1 MKTARFIL
9 TAFCLPIL
17 VFGQEAAPA
26 SSAKILLKPDFIL
39 HDGGQKEEG
48 PGVVLGPM
56 KTENGKTTGSFA
68 VYGRPSLAQVLGL
81 SFSGDGKL
89 LAVGSTPGLVDVW
102 DVEKHT
108 KLRSLKAGTPLA
120 LTLDGRVLAIA
131 GNGLEFW
138 DVASG
143 KLWKTIKWT
152 GGTIKQ
158 LSFDNSG
165 TRLLVSAN
173 GEGDAVFD
181 VAGGQR
187 LATLTTAQGAQ
198 FSRDGSLVIG
208 GNAKHLTVWST
219 KDWSQ
224 VRDLPNGPDYVTRF
238 AAYPEKDLVVIG
250 GPKSARLLRLSSG
263 EEVAKVGL
271 GYTNFAAFDH
281 KDSLIFTY
289 PSSGFAIWDTTGKQL
304 CGAPALGNG
313 TVALSANDA
322 WLAAAPVGGG
332 TDVMLWSVQSILHA
346 CGLPLTTS
354 AQ

>member
-1 MKTARFIL
+1 MKTAGFIL
-9 TAFCLPIL
+9 IAFCFPVL
-17 VFGQEAAPA
+17 A
-26 SSAKILLKPDFIL
+26 SSQNASPAPSPRTFPKPDFVL
-39 HDGGQKEEG
+39 HDDLGMKEEK
-48 PGVVLGPM
+48 PRLVLGPM

-68 VYGRPSLAQVLGL
+68 VHGGSSNIQVSSL

-89 LAVGSTPGLVDVW
+89 LAVGSTPNLVDVW
-102 DVEKHT
+102 DVEKRT
-108 KLRSLKAGTPLA
+108 KLRSLKAGTAVA
-120 LTLDGRVLAIA
+120 LTFDGRLLATD
-131 GNGLEFW
+131 GNGLELW

-143 KLWKTIKWT
+143 KLSKTIKWT
-152 GGTIKQ
+152 GGTIQQ
-158 LSFDNSG
+158 LSFDNTG

-181 VAGGQR
+181 ITGQR
-187 LATLTTAQGAQ
+187 LATLTTAQKAQ

-208 GNAKHLTVWST
+208 GNAKHLTVWNT

-224 VRDLPNGPDYVTRF
+224 VRDLPNGPDYVTKF

-250 GPKSARLLRLSSG
+250 GSKSARLLRLSSG

-271 GYTNFAAFDH
+271 GYTNFAAFDQSG
-281 KDSLIFTY
+281 SLIFTY

-304 CGAPALGNG
+304 CGTPELGNG

-332 TDVMLWSVQSILHA
+332 TDVMLWNVRSLLRA
-346 CGLPLTTS
+346 CGVPDVTDG
-354 AQ
+354 Q

>member
-1 MKTARFIL
+1 MKIVRFIL
-9 TAFCLPIL
+9 PAFYLPIL
-17 VFGQEAAPA
+17 VFGQEAAP
-26 SSAKILLKPDFIL
+26 SSSPKALPKPDFIL
-39 HDGGQKEEG
+39 HDGGQKEHG

-68 VYGRPSLAQVLGL
+68 VYGGPSLSQVLSL

-102 DVEKHT
+102 DVEKSM
-108 KLRSLKAGTPLA
+108 KQRSFKSGAPLA
-120 LTLDGRVLAIA
+120 LTFDGRLLATA
-131 GNGLEFW
+131 GNGLELW
-138 DVASG
+138 DIASG

-158 LSFDNSG
+158 VSFDNGG

-181 VAGGQR
+181 VAAGQR
-187 LATLTTAQGAQ
+187 LATLTFAQGAQ

-208 GNAKHLTVWST
+208 ANTKHLSVWST

-238 AAYPEKDLVVIG
+238 AAWPEKDLVVIG
-250 GPKSARLLRLSSG
+250 GPKSARLIRLSSG
-263 EEVAKVGL
+263 EAVATVGL
-271 GYTNFAAFDH
+271 GYTNFAAFDRN
-281 KDSLIFTY
+281 DSLIFTY
-289 PSSGFAIWDTTGKQL
+289 SSREFAIWDITGKQL
-304 CGAPALGNG
+304 CATPDLGNG

-322 WLAAAPVGGG
+322 WLAAAPVGG
-332 TDVMLWSVQSILHA
+332 TDVMLWNVKSILRD
-346 CGLPLTTS
+346 CGLPLSTS
-354 AQ
+354 SQ

>member
-1 MKTARFIL
+1 MKTACFVL
-9 TAFCLPIL
+9 TVLCLPTL
-17 VFGQEAAPA
+17 VFGQEAATA
-26 SSAKILLKPDFIL
+26 SSAKMLPKPDFIL
-39 HDGGQKEEG
+39 HDGGQKEQG
-48 PGVVLGPM
+48 PGVVFGPM

-68 VYGRPSLAQVLGL
+68 VYGGPSLAQVLGL
-81 SFSGDGKL
+81 SFSEDGKL

-102 DVEKHT
+102 DVEKRT

-120 LTLDGRVLAIA
+120 LTLDGRVLATA
-131 GNGLEFW
+131 GNGLELW

-152 GGTIKQ
+152 GGTVKQ
-158 LSFDNSG
+158 LSFDDGG

-181 VAGGQR
+181 VASGQR
-187 LATLTTAQGAQ
+187 LATLTFAQGAQ

-208 GNAKHLTVWST
+208 ANTKHLSVWSA

-224 VRDLPNGPDYVTRF
+224 VHDLPNGPDYVTRF
-238 AAYPEKDLVVIG
+238 AAWPEKDLVVIG

-263 EEVAKVGL
+263 EEVATVGL
-271 GYTNFAAFDH
+271 GYTNFAAFDQG
-281 KDSLIFTY
+281 DSLIFTY

-304 CGAPALGNG
+304 CGAPDLGNG

-332 TDVMLWSVQSILHA
+332 TDVMLWNVQSILHA
-346 CGLPLTTS
+346 CGLPATTS